1 MSHKPMKRHK
11 ALQPL
16 SREHHHGLLLS
27 WKIRAG
33 FSKNIEPNRIKT
45 YADWFFKNHLIP
57 HFDMEEQH
65 IFTILE
71 ADNELVKHA
80 LADHRRLKRL
90 FLVDEDIAAALS
102 NIEETLDAH
111 IRFEERVLFPEI
123 QKVAT
128 EAQLEYIEKIHQEA
142 DFVDKLDDEFWR

>member
-1 MSHKPMKRHK
+1 MNQKPQKRHI

-27 WKIRAG
+27 WKIRTG
-33 FSKNIEPNRIKT
+33 FNKNIEPLRIKA
-45 YADWFFKNHLIP
+45 YADWFFETHLIP
-57 HFDMEEQH
+57 HFEMEEAH
-65 IFTILE
+65 VFTILNE
-71 ADNELVKHA
+71 NNELIKLA

-90 FLVDEDIAAALS
+90 FTKETDAAKALS
-102 NIEETLDAH
+102 NIEETLDKH

-128 EAQLEYIEKIHQEA
+128 EDQLALIERIHQQD
-142 DFVDKLDDEFWR
+142 DFVDKLDDEFWK

>member
-71 ADNELVKHA
+71 ADNELVKRA

>member
-1 MSHKPMKRHK
+1 MDSKKPQKRHK

-33 FSKNIEPNRIKT
+33 FSKNVKPERMKT
-45 YADWFFKNHLIP
+45 YADWFFKTHLIP
-57 HFDMEEQH
+57 HFELEEEH

-71 ADNELVKHA
+71 ADNDLVKRA

-90 FLVDEDIAAALS
+90 FAEEDITTALS
-102 NIEETLDAH
+102 NIEEVLDAH
-111 IRFEERVLFPEI
+111 IRYEERVLFPEI
-123 QKVAT
+123 QKAAT
-128 EAQLEYIEKIHQEA
+128 EAQLDHIEKIHHEEG
-142 DFVDKLDDEFWR
+142 FVDNLDDEFWK